1 MLVISF
7 KFPTGKY
14 HATPWNRHVNEG
26 AVEWP
31 PSSWRVLRA
40 LIAVYY
46 RTIDET
52 QYSES
57 LLKSLINQLSEE
69 IPEYAVPRSG
79 GSHTRHFMPT
89 GKHSTGLVYDA
100 FAILDPNDEII
111 MVWRELSLSRQREI
125 DLLDELLKNISYL
138 GRTESLV
145 DARRIKDWNGTTNC
159 KPAGKDG
166 GKVETTVITLMVPMA
181 HLRYDGWKLGFQE
194 AVSIKKLPDVKV
206 PENVFEA
213 LLVNTNDLEKDGW
226 NQPAGAIWL
235 NYSYVPVA
243 ETRRRRYIAP
253 EQKKMTIARWQV
265 IGKPLPR
272 ILNAVLISDALRATV
287 IKWCDKKSVLPVP
300 TVLTGRDEEGKI
312 LSNGHN
318 HAFYFAEDYDDD
330 GYIDHMVLYVPDGIP
345 SVVWSVLEA
354 LPELAIYLDGNLQRW
369 QILLEG
375 TGDSYDFSGLSLM
388 KKSKV
393 WESATPYLHPWHVH
407 KNGGFGVKEQLAKE
421 LTLKGYKDFT
431 VIQVATIKK
440 KGKQLK
446 PWQFNLK
453 RRKKNDVS
461 PDTSGSFWRIEF
473 NESIQGPISLGHSC
487 HFGLGLFKPM

>member
-7 KFPTGKY
+7 KFPAGKY

-31 PSSWRVLRA
+31 PSTWRVLRA

-46 RTIDET
+46 RTIDEN
-52 QYSES
+52 QYPES
-57 LLKSLINQLSEE
+57 LLKSLVKQFSAEL
-69 IPEYAVPRSG
+69 PEYAVPRSQ

-89 GKHSTGLVYDA
+89 GKNSTGLIYDA
-100 FAILDPNDEII
+100 FAIVDPNDELV
-111 MVWRELSLSRQREI
+111 MFWVELMLRQEET

-138 GRTESLV
+138 GRAESLV
-145 DARRIKDWNGTTNC
+145 DAKRLKDWYGLTNC
-159 KPAGKDG
+159 KPAGNVE
-166 GKVETTVITLMVPMA
+166 GKHESDILTLMVPMA
-181 HLRYDGWKLGFQE
+181 PLKYDGWKLGFHQ

-206 PENVFEA
+206 PEDIFEA

-226 NQPAGAIWL
+226 NQPPGALWV
-235 NYSYVPVA
+235 NYSYVPLA
-243 ETRRRRYIAP
+243 ETTRITYIAT
-253 EQKKMTIARWQV
+253 EHKKMTVARWQV

-272 ILNAVLISDALRATV
+272 ILNALLISDALRAAM
-287 IKWCDKKSVLPVP
+287 IKWCDKRSVLPVP

-318 HAFYFAEDYDDD
+318 HAFYFAEDHDDD

-345 SVVWSVLEA
+345 SDVWPVLAVV
-354 LPELAIYLDGNLQRW
+354 PELAIYLDGSLHRW

-375 TGDSYDFSGLSLM
+375 TGDLQDFSGLPLL
-388 KKSKV
+388 KKSRL

-407 KNGGFGVKEQLAKE
+407 KNGGFGVKEQLEKE

-431 VIQVATIKK
+431 VIQVATIEKQ
-440 KGKQLK
+440 GKQLK
-446 PWQFNLK
+446 SWQFNLK

-461 PDTSGSFWRIEF
+461 PDPSGSFWRIEF
-473 NESIQGPISLGHSC
+473 NESVQGPISVGHSC
-487 HFGLGLFKPM
+487 HFGLGLFRPM